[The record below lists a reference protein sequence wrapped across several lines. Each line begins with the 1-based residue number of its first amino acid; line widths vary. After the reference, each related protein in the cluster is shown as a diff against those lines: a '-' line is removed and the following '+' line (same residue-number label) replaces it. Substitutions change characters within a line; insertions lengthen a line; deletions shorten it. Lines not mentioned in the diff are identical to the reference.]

1 MNEFGRR
8 LRANK
13 SDGTDYGNMMMV
25 LGDRVR
31 GGRMYGKWPGLSTEN
46 LDKGFDLAI
55 TTDYRSVL
63 GEIVQERLGL
73 PEVVRYFRNF
83 QRPSARAF
91 WADEARLFLFNFTHI
106 PQNRQQWLQH
116 RGTKCL

>member
-13 SDGTDYGNMMMV
+13 SDGTDHGYGNMMMV

-73 PEVVRYFRNF
+73 PEVGTVFPEF
-83 QRPSARAF
+83 SAT
-91 WADEARLFLFNFTHI
+91 ERLGFL
-106 PQNRQQWLQH
+106 
-116 RGTKCL
+116 G